1 VVGGLG
7 IVVETRRLEYT
18 PIKLT
23 DPDEAV
29 KLIRNSLAHI
39 SPAREYVGVEESV
52 GRVASTELYAIRDI
66 PEHDISAMDGIAVR
80 WSDIASAA
88 PSHPA
93 RLKLVNSSILE
104 PGCAVRIYTG
114 GLIPEGADTVIKI
127 EQVEFQSD
135 GTVIVSQP
143 VEKGKN
149 IVCKGSD
156 IPIGSRILEMGYRIS
171 PSDVVLLMEQGYKE
185 VEVYR
190 KPRVGL
196 ICVGDE
202 IYQRFRERGLHGL
215 GYAFIAAKQL
225 EKMGCTMDSLTAV
238 PDDMEMLT
246 ETIYKTLGGVDAVV
260 TIGGSSVGGN
270 DIVKEAVARLEK
282 STIYF
287 AGIQHN
293 PFKSTGYAVAGKP
306 ILILPG
312 HAVSMTAAIHFLG
325 STIVQSLLGMRES
338 LTVLTQARLSSDVRP
353 KNNIRT
359 SYLVRLEHREE
370 ELIAHP
376 MPWGTNSISHLL
388 VAEGFVTVD
397 KGAEL
402 HRSDLVL
409 ISLL

>member
-1 VVGGLG
+1 M
-7 IVVETRRLEYT
+7 VELRRLEYT

-23 DPDEAV
+23 DPDEAIE
-29 KLIRNSLAHI
+29 LIRRSLAHI
-39 SPAREYVGVEESV
+39 SPAREYVKVEDSV
-52 GRVASTELYAIRDI
+52 GRVASTDVYAIRDI

-80 WSDIASAA
+80 WSDISSAA
-88 PSHPA
+88 PSNPA
-93 RLKLVNSSILE
+93 RLKLVKSSILE

-114 GLIPEGADTVIKI
+114 GIIPVGADTVVKI
-127 EQVEFQSD
+127 EQVEFHSD
-135 GTVIVSQP
+135 GTAIISQP
-143 VEKGKN
+143 LERGKN

-156 IPIGSRILEMGYRIS
+156 IPLGSRILEIGYRIS
-171 PSDVVLLMEQGYKE
+171 PSDIVLLMEQGYKE

-196 ICVGDE
+196 VCVGDE
-202 IYQRFRERGLHGL
+202 IYQRFKERGLHGL
-215 GYAFIAAKQL
+215 GHAFIAAKQL
-225 EKMGCTMDSLTAV
+225 EKMGCTVDRLTAV
-238 PDDMEMLT
+238 PDNMEMLS
-246 ETIYKTLGGVDAVV
+246 ETISKTVSDVDAVF

-270 DIVKEAVARLEK
+270 DIVKETVAQLEE

-306 ILILPG
+306 ILMLPG

-325 STIVQSLLGMRES
+325 STVVQSLLGLRER

-359 SYLVRLEHREE
+359 SYLVRLEYKEG
-370 ELIAHP
+370 ELLAHP

-388 VAEGFVTVD
+388 VAEGFVTVE

-402 HRSDLVL
+402 HRGDPVL